1 MSGKPPNPNQP
12 IIIKKIIKKGGAAH
26 GGSWKVAYAD
36 FVTAMMAF
44 FLLMW
49 LLNMTSPAK
58 RAGIASYFK
67 FYNMFDK
74 ASAASIVES
83 SGEEASKISIT
94 AKSRAEEL
102 ELEKGKGNFS
112 KENKDKKA
120 KLKEEIE
127 SKLADFKS
135 HIKVLIFD
143 EGIRVEIMDNEGKPI
158 FPLGSSGLTP
168 NGTQIFDGICESIKD
183 LHNRIIIEGH
193 TDALT
198 YATDK
203 YTNWELSTERAS
215 TARRELQKGGIDVD
229 RLYLVAGYAATSPLI
244 KENPEDP
251 RNRRISLMLLIPNDK
266 PFR

>member
-1 MSGKPPNPNQP
+1 MSGKAPNPNQP
-12 IIIKKIIKKGGAAH
+12 VIKKIIKKNEAGAH

-49 LLNMTSPAK
+49 LLSMTTPQK
-58 RAGIASYFK
+58 RAGLANYFK
-67 FYNMFDK
+67 FYNMFDT
-74 ASAASIVES
+74 AASS
-83 SGEEASKISIT
+83 SLAAASGASVQNMNVSVQTDIKVPDPAKTGQNYSEEN
-94 AKSRAEEL
+94 
-102 ELEKGKGNFS
+102 KGK
-112 KENKDKKA
+112 KEKLKGQIEA
-120 KLKEEIE
+120 KLK
-127 SKLADFKS
+127 DFKS

-158 FPLGSSGLTP
+158 FPLGGSDLNP
-168 NGTQIFDGICESIKD
+168 NGTQIFDGICESIRD
-183 LHNRIIIEGH
+183 LHNKVIIEGH

-215 TARRELQKGGIDVD
+215 TARRELQKGGIDPD

-244 KENPEDP
+244 RENPEDP